1 MRSRFIPM
9 LIASAIFLAGC
20 TGSSESATQNETTTP
35 TSIASTPS
43 PAPEFAWNKGELF
56 EVNIEKEF
64 IQALGYENFESE
76 NGFYIF
82 ENSLYT
88 NFESVKPKQCE
99 ASVKV
104 EYALG
109 VKFLSGDAYFR
120 KNGSKMSFI
129 ETRLQVYNSSEDAQ
143 INFSNFVAASDA
155 CIGYTA
161 LIDDEEETGVDWEKI
176 EITNPQRILFSKEKG
191 LAKSIDTYGVTG
203 NVIWR
208 VGVLQ
213 QDGSS
218 DSLALSLSNELEQRL
233 KAKQGI
239 SQ

>member
-1 MRSRFIPM
+1 MRAKFIPT

-20 TGSSESATQNETTTP
+20 TGTSDSATQSETTTP
-35 TSIASTPS
+35 TSMASTPS
-43 PAPEFAWNKGELF
+43 PIPEFAWNKAELF
-56 EVNIEKEF
+56 EVNIENEF
-64 IQALGYENFESE
+64 IQSLGYENFESE

-109 VKFLSGDAYFR
+109 VKFYSGDAYLR
-120 KNGSKMSFI
+120 KNGSKTSLI
-129 ETRLQVYNSSEDAQ
+129 ETRIQVYNSSEEAQ
-143 INFSNFVAASDA
+143 ELFSDFVATSDA

-213 QDGSS
+213 HDGSS
-218 DSLALSLSNELEQRL
+218 DSLALTLSDELELRV
-233 KAKQGI
+233 KVKQGL